1 MNAAVPLA
9 RTRRHFVAIALVW
22 LVFAAWPFVALN
34 DYLTSLGV
42 AFFINLLL
50 IAGLNLV
57 MGYGGQISLCQA
69 GFFGLGAYVSGV
81 LAVKAGWPAWIG
93 LFAAPLGT
101 ALSALV
107 IGLPA
112 LRLRGHYLA
121 MATLGFN
128 AILTV
133 LFVELVP
140 LTGGPNGLAAIPP
153 IAIGPVVLDSASRFF
168 WLAWLAGGVLMA
180 LLAALVASR
189 MGRALRAVE
198 GSETAAAS
206 MGIDP
211 FRTKLAAFVL
221 SAAIAGVAGSLYA
234 HFNQYASPDTF
245 GFSASVL
252 LVVMVALGGWGHY
265 WGPVFGA
272 ALYTAVPE
280 LLRRFHD
287 AELLVFGAGMVIV
300 LLFLPDGLAGLGEA
314 RRRRGARVSLAKEA
328 A

>member
-1 MNAAVPLA
+1 M
-9 RTRRHFVAIALVW
+9 
-22 LVFAAWPFVALN
+22 
-34 DYLTSLGV
+34 
-42 AFFINLLL
+42 
-50 IAGLNLV
+50 
-57 MGYGGQISLCQA
+57 
-69 GFFGLGAYVSGV
+69 
-81 LAVKAGWPAWIG
+81 
-93 LFAAPLGT
+93 
-101 ALSALV
+101 
-107 IGLPA
+107 
-112 LRLRGHYLA
+112 
-121 MATLGFN
+121 
-128 AILTV
+128 
-133 LFVELVP
+133 
-140 LTGGPNGLAAIPP
+140 
-153 IAIGPVVLDSASRFF
+153 LDSASRFF
-168 WLAWLAGGVLMA
+168 WLAWLAGGLLMM

-211 FRTKLAAFVL
+211 FHTKLAAFVL

-300 LLFLPDGLAGLGEA
+300 LLFLPDGLAGLGQA
-314 RRRRGARVSLAKEA
+314 RRRRSARVSLAKEA